1 MRQKRKSIL
10 EPSPF
15 MNKAIYKAVM
25 DRTRLRNKFLEIDL
39 RKINWLIIAE
49 ETTVCHSH
57 VNR

>member
-49 ETTVCHSH
+49 ETTVCLHM
-57 VNR
+57 